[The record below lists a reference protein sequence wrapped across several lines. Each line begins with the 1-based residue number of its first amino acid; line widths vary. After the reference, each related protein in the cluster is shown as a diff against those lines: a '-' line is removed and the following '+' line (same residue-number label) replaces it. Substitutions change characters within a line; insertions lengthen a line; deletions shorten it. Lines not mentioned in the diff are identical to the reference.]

1 MSELNYGQFN
11 ISQQLA
17 VFVNSLYAKNK
28 CLCFVHKGLC
38 SNPCI
43 QDECLQ
49 GLAVGAIH
57 RHLNSWVASAM
68 GLVDSQR
75 RQETTKLFEPIAE
88 ATLS

>member
-49 GLAVGAIH
+49 GLAVGAIRRYPCKRGH
-57 RHLNSWVASAM
+57 
-68 GLVDSQR
+68 SQGPPFR
-75 RQETTKLFEPIAE
+75 NLAIN
-88 ATLS
+88 

>member
-49 GLAVGAIH
+49 GLAVGAI
-57 RHLNSWVASAM
+57 RRYPVIGLNHTF
-68 GLVDSQR
+68 LC
-75 RQETTKLFEPIAE
+75 
-88 ATLS
+88 

>member
-1 MSELNYGQFN
+1 MGGRYAWTNIYTPIYFRRVSPEMSELNYGQFN

-17 VFVNSLYAKNK
+17 VFVNSLYVKNK

-49 GLAVGAIH
+49 GLAVGAI
-57 RHLNSWVASAM
+57 
-68 GLVDSQR
+68 R
-75 RQETTKLFEPIAE
+75 R
-88 ATLS
+88 